1 MSDTMRIRLLRC
13 FIILLLLWDI
23 LVTGYVL
30 SIPYVEEYSNTGEKK
45 ELPEGSN
52 ISIEG
57 ETVIFGG
64 NITAPKPDEV
74 EDIGSESED
83 LFYGYS
89 EEDIDLMA
97 ACVYFE
103 AGNQS
108 MEGKRLVADV
118 ILNRVASSRF
128 PDTVVEVLSATGQ
141 FSTWKKIKVSSPE
154 DIPIDCYGAVIAE
167 ISADEKYDASLGY
180 TVYFF
185 SSESWNSSVHLAKV
199 GAHYF
204 GGM

>member
-1 MSDTMRIRLLRC
+1 MSDIMKIRLLRC
-13 FIILLLLWDI
+13 FIIFLLLWDI

-30 SIPYVEEYSNTGEKK
+30 SIPYVEEYSNAGEKK
-45 ELPEGSN
+45 ELPENSN

-74 EDIGSESED
+74 TVSESED

-89 EEDIDLMA
+89 EKDIDLMA

-128 PDTVVEVLSATGQ
+128 PNSVYDVLSAPGQ
-141 FSTWKKIKVSSPE
+141 FSTWKKIKVSDPE
-154 DIPIDCYGAVIAE
+154 DIPINCYGAVLSE
-167 ISADEKYDASLGY
+167 ISAKEKYDASLGY

-185 SSESWNSSVHLAKV
+185 SSESWNSSVHLAKI

>member
-1 MSDTMRIRLLRC
+1 MSDIMKIRLLRC

-45 ELPEGSN
+45 ELPENSN

-74 EDIGSESED
+74 TVSESED

-89 EEDIDLMA
+89 EEEIDLMA
-97 ACVYFE
+97 ACIYFE

-118 ILNRVASSRF
+118 ILNRVASTRF

-204 GGM
+204 GGIK